1 MESEDIIIYEA
12 IAEQPI
18 VYEDPATDIPMENIV
33 SHNDDN
39 SSSMATENS
48 VSQGDIGY
56 DQLFSYSVG
65 VGKKYTGVTTD
76 GRSHCK
82 TIPII
87 VITAA
92 VIILIL
98 GATC

>member
-39 SSSMATENS
+39 SATENS

-56 DQLFSYSVG
+56 DQLFSYSCSWC
-65 VGKKYTGVTTD
+65 GKKIHG
-76 GRSHCK
+76 SHHRWS
-82 TIPII
+82 
-87 VITAA
+87 
-92 VIILIL
+92 
-98 GATC
+98 